1 MVLLSKYAHL
11 KQLKETDLHQ
21 VLEWRNHDH
30 IRKWMTNTHLIAY
43 EDHYN
48 WFVKN
53 NADEN
58 KLFYVFEYQ
67 EQAEGYVSLQKIAH
81 SDCFEWGF
89 YVRPESQKG
98 MGTLLGEAVLD
109 LAFQKLNIQKVFGQV
124 LGFNEKSIHF
134 HQKLGF
140 KLEGRLRNQFQ
151 DERGIYDIFQF
162 GLLQTEWLERNK
174 HE

>member
-1 MVLLSKYAHL
+1 M
-11 KQLKETDLHQ
+11 
-21 VLEWRNHDH
+21 
-30 IRKWMTNTHLIAY
+30 
-43 EDHYN
+43 
-48 WFVKN
+48 
-53 NADEN
+53 
-58 KLFYVFEYQ
+58 
-67 EQAEGYVSLQKIAH
+67 
-81 SDCFEWGF
+81 
-89 YVRPESQKG
+89 
-98 MGTLLGEAVLD
+98 
-109 LAFQKLNIQKVFGQV
+109 QV